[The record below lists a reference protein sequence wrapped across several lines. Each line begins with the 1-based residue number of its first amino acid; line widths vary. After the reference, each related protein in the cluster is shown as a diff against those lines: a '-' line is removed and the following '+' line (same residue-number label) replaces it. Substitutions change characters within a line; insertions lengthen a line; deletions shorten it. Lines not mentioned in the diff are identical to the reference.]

1 MKKQRWTIGSII
13 KIPLTLSHHA
23 YGQLLDKNSVAIFNI
38 NTDIDLTLENIL
50 SADSLFIIAVY
61 SNTITSGRWQKIFNA
76 DLREEFKILPLK
88 FIQDSHNLDS
98 YELYNPNNG
107 EITKSDKRSCLGL
120 ECSAV
125 WGAEH
130 VESRI
135 IDHFAGRQNIWVQQL
150 GLK

>member
-13 KIPLTLSHHA
+13 KIPLTLAHHT

-38 NTDIDLTLENIL
+38 NTNIDLTLENIL
-50 SADSLFIIAVY
+50 SADCLFIIAVY
-61 SNTITSGRWQKIFNA
+61 SNVIASGRWQKIFNA
-76 DLREEFKILPLK
+76 DLREEFQILPFK

-107 EITKSDKRSCLGL
+107 DIIKTDKKSCLGL

-125 WGAEH
+125 WAAEH
-130 VESRI
+130 VESRV
-135 IDHFAGRQNIWVQQL
+135 IDHFAGRQNIWVQKL